1 MLLATL
7 LDYTLIIVC
16 KGVQNVEPLLVSKEY
31 GPLVC
36 LGNQSLRTAMT
47 FSWFID
53 LSCSQV
59 LANKTNSFR
68 LRLSYHIKEESL
80 KRPGTD
86 LREKDEDS
94 RL

>member
-7 LDYTLIIVC
+7 MDYTLIIVC
-16 KGVQNVEPLLVSKEY
+16 KGVQNVETLLVSKEY

-36 LGNQSLRTAMT
+36 LCNQSLRTAMT

-59 LANKTNSFR
+59 SNKTKYFR
-68 LRLSYHIKEESL
+68 LRLS
-80 KRPGTD
+80 
-86 LREKDEDS
+86 
-94 RL
+94 